1 LETWQHTLGCR
12 MWIVVER
19 NTRTH
24 DILSV
29 RPAHD
34 GMAQA
39 LNTSLITEPDQ

>member
-1 LETWQHTLGCR
+1 

-19 NTRTH
+19 DTRTH

-39 LNTSLITEPDQ
+39 LNTSLMIEPDQ